1 MVEYERVV
9 GEEKE
14 KEKTKEK
21 KKGLLERLLGK
32 RAKHHPSK
40 LEKSEDSPNS
50 ASCTELE
57 AKTFIESEKEC
68 SQIPSPSS
76 ENTGIEGTAAS
87 ILSKY
92 FTCRVCN
99 RNKIIEDW
107 KGEERRRLDIGI
119 LS

>member
-1 MVEYERVV
+1 M

-14 KEKTKEK
+14 KEKTKEKTKEK

-32 RAKHHPSK
+32 RAKHRPSK

-57 AKTFIESEKEC
+57 AKTFIESGKEC

-99 RNKIIEDW
+99 RNEIIEDW
-107 KGEERRRLDIGI
+107 KGEERRRLDVGI

>member
-1 MVEYERVV
+1 MV

-21 KKGLLERLLGK
+21 KKGVLERLLGK

-40 LEKSEDSPNS
+40 LEKSEDKPNS

-57 AKTFIESEKEC
+57 AKTFIESGKEC

-99 RNKIIEDW
+99 RNEIIEDW
-107 KGEERRRLDIGI
+107 KGEERRRLDVRI

>member
-1 MVEYERVV
+1 M

-14 KEKTKEK
+14 KEKTKEKTKEK

-32 RAKHHPSK
+32 RAKHRPSK

-57 AKTFIESEKEC
+57 AKTFIESGKEC

-76 ENTGIEGTAAS
+76 ENKQV
-87 ILSKY
+87 LRVLQLPKY
-92 FTCRVCN
+92 DHSSSVCN
-99 RNKIIEDW
+99 TNKIIVVLVAR
-107 KGEERRRLDIGI
+107 KRRRGIGCKWI
-119 LS
+119 